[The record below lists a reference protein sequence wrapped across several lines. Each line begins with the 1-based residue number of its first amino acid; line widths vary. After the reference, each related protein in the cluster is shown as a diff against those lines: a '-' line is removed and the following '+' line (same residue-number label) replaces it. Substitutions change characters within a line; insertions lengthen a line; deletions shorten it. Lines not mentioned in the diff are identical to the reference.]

1 MKLGPLQKKWVK
13 SLKEHPER
21 QQKNALGKGNEEKYT
36 ACCLGQAGLI
46 MDTCYFRG
54 GILVERGSLS
64 GAVLTESYKKMGLR
78 SCVGFID
85 DTNKSLAGL
94 NDDNYHTWVD
104 IAYLI
109 EAAPELFFT
118 KSV

>member
-1 MKLGPLQKKWVK
+1 MKLGPLQKKWVR
-13 SLKEHPER
+13 SLKKHPER
-21 QQKNALGKGNEEKYT
+21 QQKNALGKGSAKEYT

-46 MDTCYFRG
+46 MDTCYFRR
-54 GILVERGSLS
+54 GILVERDSLS
-64 GAVLTESYKKMGLR
+64 GTVLGESYKKMGLR
-78 SCVGFID
+78 DCVGTIVD
-85 DTNKSLAGL
+85 NNISLAGL
-94 NDDNYHTWVD
+94 NDDNNHTWVD